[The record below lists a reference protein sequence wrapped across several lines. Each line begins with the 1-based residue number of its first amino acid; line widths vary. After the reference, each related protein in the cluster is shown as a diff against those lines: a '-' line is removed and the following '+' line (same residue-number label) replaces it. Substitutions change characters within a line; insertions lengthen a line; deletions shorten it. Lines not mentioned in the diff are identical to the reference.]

1 MGEATKPPQDE
12 KFEGPLIAYGD
23 PIVITSTALVVD
35 RKGVGWWIVI
45 EAGERSII
53 RAFG

>member
-1 MGEATKPPQDE
+1 MGEATKPPE
-12 KFEGPLIAYGD
+12 AEEFEGPLIAYGN
-23 PIVITSTALVVD
+23 PVVITGTALLID
-35 RKGVGWWIVI
+35 HRGVGWWIVI